1 MKAMILA
8 AGQGARL
15 RPLTDTV
22 PKPLIEV
29 GDGPL
34 IDRHIAR
41 LRRAGV
47 TELVINHGRLG
58 QQIEAHL
65 GDGAGHNVSITYSAE
80 GDEPLETGG
89 GIRNALPLLG
99 AEPFIIVNADIW
111 SDFPFDALPIQ
122 PDALAHLVLVDNPDH
137 NPDGDFGLRNGY
149 VMLEPR
155 TRFTY
160 SGIAVLRAELF
171 DECSDQRFG
180 LAPLLRHAA
189 AQGLVTGERFTG
201 LWLDVGTPERL
212 ALARVQAAAGNH

>member
-1 MKAMILA
+1 MILA

-15 RPLTDTV
+15 RPLTDSV

-29 GDGPL
+29 GERPL
-34 IDRHIAR
+34 IDRHIMR
-41 LRRAGV
+41 LQRAGV

-58 QQIEAHL
+58 EQIEAHL
-65 GDGAGHNVSITYSAE
+65 GDGARFNVSIRYSAE
-80 GDEPLETGG
+80 GEEPLETGG
-89 GIRNALPLLG
+89 GIRRALPLLG
-99 AEPFIIVNADIW
+99 PDPFIIVNADIW

-122 PDALAHLVLVDNPDH
+122 PDSLAHLVLVDNPEH

-155 TRFTY
+155 KRFTY

-171 DECSDQRFG
+171 DECSDDRRFG

-201 LWLDVGTPERL
+201 VWLDVGTPERL
-212 ALARVQAAAGNH
+212 AQARVQAAANGH

>member
-1 MKAMILA
+1 MILA

-15 RPLTDTV
+15 RPLTDSV

-29 GDGPL
+29 GERPL
-34 IDRHIAR
+34 IDRHIMR
-41 LRRAGV
+41 LQRAGV
-47 TELVINHGRLG
+47 TELVINHGWLG
-58 QQIEAHL
+58 EQIEAHL
-65 GDGAGHNVSITYSAE
+65 GDGARFNVSISYSAE
-80 GDEPLETGG
+80 GEEPLETGG
-89 GIRNALPLLG
+89 GIRRALPLLG
-99 AEPFIIVNADIW
+99 PDPFIIVNADIW

-122 PDALAHLVLVDNPDH
+122 PDSLAHLVLVDNPEH

-155 TRFTY
+155 KRFTY

-171 DECSDQRFG
+171 DECSDDRRFG

-201 LWLDVGTPERL
+201 VWLDVGTPERL
-212 ALARVQAAAGNH
+212 AQARVQAAANGH

>member
-1 MKAMILA
+1 MILA

-15 RPLTDTV
+15 RPLTDSV

-29 GDGPL
+29 GERPL
-34 IDRHIAR
+34 IDRHIMR
-41 LRRAGV
+41 LQRAGV

-58 QQIEAHL
+58 EQIEAHL
-65 GDGAGHNVSITYSAE
+65 GDGARFNVSISYSAE
-80 GDEPLETGG
+80 GEEPLETGG
-89 GIRNALPLLG
+89 GIRRALPLLG
-99 AEPFIIVNADIW
+99 PDPFIIVNADIW

-122 PDALAHLVLVDNPDH
+122 PDSLAHLVLVDNPEH

-155 TRFTY
+155 KRFTY

-171 DECSDQRFG
+171 DECSDDRRFG

-201 LWLDVGTPERL
+201 VWLDVGTPERL
-212 ALARVQAAAGNH
+212 AQARVQAAANGH